1 MNPTSLTAGCRCSVA
16 IRGYA
21 LLLAALLCS
30 SFLQASCDFDDFPI
44 PAGIEPQWFMQGIVY
59 NGVTLNVKTFNDE
72 GRQSSVQNFYRKRW
86 DKEYGESEIDEWH
99 QFIHLEDGCLYQVQ
113 SAQAGDRVYG
123 RLTLTP
129 LDGDEDKPVLGAGI
143 DMPVDT
149 MTVMDMR
156 SDDDYKKGRSVVM
169 ANSRSAH
176 ENMAFFRSSM
186 LRQGWHIEM
195 EQRLAEGMALVV
207 KKRGDRVSVVISE
220 SENQTQIFYNAETI
234 D

>member
-1 MNPTSLTAGCRCSVA
+1 
-16 IRGYA
+16 
-21 LLLAALLCS
+21 
-30 SFLQASCDFDDFPI
+30 
-44 PAGIEPQWFMQGIVY
+44 
-59 NGVTLNVKTFNDE
+59 
-72 GRQSSVQNFYRKRW
+72 
-86 DKEYGESEIDEWH
+86 
-99 QFIHLEDGCLYQVQ
+99 
-113 SAQAGDRVYG
+113 GDRVYG